1 MEEIIIYTDGACKYN
16 PGPGGYAAIIFDK
29 DEKKGIKNRSMITTN
44 NIMELTAVVEA
55 LKWTVFN
62 SKIYLNNYD
71 ANIKVY
77 SDSTYVVNSVNNK
90 WLDNWAKNDFKKAG
104 KDIKNIE
111 LWIELYNILGDINNI
126 EFIKVKGHAG
136 DKYNELCDK
145 YAVMEAAK
153 ALEELKSFAKS
164 KGVDLSKVEITDFIA
179 DTLKFK
185 NEEDIEN
192 RFNSNNNLIFNN
204 ENNKK
209 NLNTTLNNNLDDN
222 LDPNFSKEK
231 LEEEELKEL
240 KEKEIVQS
248 DTIVSLVK
256 ENSMLK
262 NKVRK
267 LEEKIKELEGK

>member
-55 LKWTVFN
+55 LKWTIFN
-62 SKIYLNNYD
+62 SKIYLDNCD

-90 WLDNWAKNDFKKAG
+90 WLEGWAKNNFKKAG

-111 LWIELYNILGDINNI
+111 LWIELYNILADINNI

-145 YAVMEAAK
+145 YAVMEATK

-164 KGVDLSKVEITDFIA
+164 KNVDLFKVDVKDFIA
-179 DTLKFK
+179 DTLKKK
-185 NEEDIEN
+185 NEEDIE
-192 RFNSNNNLIFNN
+192 RGFNLNNDLSFNN
-204 ENNKK
+204 ENNNEMLNE
-209 NLNTTLNNNLDDN
+209 NLNENLNLDT
-222 LDPNFSKEK
+222 SKEK
-231 LEEEELKEL
+231 VEEEELKEL

>member
-55 LKWTVFN
+55 LKWTIFN

-71 ANIKVY
+71 AYIKVY
-77 SDSTYVVNSVNNK
+77 SDSAYVVNSVNNK
-90 WLDNWAKNDFKKAG
+90 WLEGWAKNDFKKAG

-126 EFIKVKGHAG
+126 EFIKVKGHSG

-164 KGVDLSKVEITDFIA
+164 KNVDLSKVDVTKFIS
-179 DTLKFK
+179 DTLKAK
-185 NEEDIEN
+185 NEEYIES
-192 RFNSNNNLIFNN
+192 RFNETNTNINN
-204 ENNKK
+204 ENM
-209 NLNTTLNNNLDDN
+209 TL
-222 LDPNFSKEK
+222 SQEK
-231 LEEEELKEL
+231 VEEYKIKEL

-262 NKVRK
+262 SKIRK

>member
-55 LKWTVFN
+55 LKWTIFN

-71 ANIKVY
+71 VNIKVY
-77 SDSTYVVNSVNNK
+77 SDSAYVVNSVNNK
-90 WLDNWAKNDFKKAG
+90 WLEGWAKNDFKKAG

-111 LWIELYNILGDINNI
+111 LWIDLYNILGDINNI
-126 EFIKVKGHAG
+126 EFIKVKGHSG

-145 YAVMEAAK
+145 YATFEAAK

-164 KGVDLSKVEITDFIA
+164 KKVDLSKVDVTKFIS
-179 DTLKFK
+179 DTLKSK
-185 NEEDIEN
+185 NEKNIES
-192 RFNSNNNLIFNN
+192 RFNENNNSINN
-204 ENNKK
+204 ENM
-209 NLNTTLNNNLDDN
+209 NL
-222 LDPNFSKEK
+222 SQEKGKEEK
-231 LEEEELKEL
+231 IKALE
-240 KEKEIVQS
+240 EKEIVQS

-262 NKVRK
+262 SKIRK
-267 LEEKIKELEGK
+267 LEEKIKELERK